1 MTSVAELSAALIA
14 VFEGERLTAYPD
26 SGGVWTIGFGHTGPI
41 LFPNPQS
48 LMISLSTK
56 AGLIITHDE
65 AVLLFRQDA
74 APLFAWIDADLRALT
89 PLQQSAWISFAYN
102 CGLGTA
108 KSATVET
115 MQDHVHDKHGNILPG
130 LVARR
135 RLEYLLALG

>member
-1 MTSVAELSAALIA
+1 MTSVAELSGALIA
-14 VFEGERLTAYPD
+14 VFEGERLTAYQD
-26 SGGVWTIGFGHTGPI
+26 SGGVWTIGFGHACRGIKNTV
-41 LFPNPQS
+41 
-48 LMISLSTK
+48 
-56 AGLIITHDE
+56 ITHDE
-65 AVLLFRQDA
+65 AVTLFRQDA
-74 APLFAWIDADLRALT
+74 APLFYWIDADLRALT

-115 MQDHVHDKHGNILPG
+115 MQDHVHDKHGNVLPG